1 MSKKVLYWAPCLHKV
16 GTYYSTINSA
26 ISVQKYSKNNLKPI
40 IINACGEWNDTEE
53 LLRKNNIEV
62 IKFYKTNYFKY
73 LPKNGFL
80 ASRFSY
86 LIIIILSIF
95 PLIKFLNKNKNEILI
110 IHLITILPL
119 FLKLFFNFKIKTIL
133 RISGYPKLNLFRK
146 KIWEF
151 SNSNLEFITCPTI
164 DLSNQIKKIKIF
176 DEKKIVFLPDAVL
189 NIKNIYK
196 DLKDENERNDI
207 KKILAV
213 GRLTKQKNFIYLLQE
228 FEKFLKVKQNYR
240 LTILG
245 EGEKKNQLEKFI
257 KEKKISEYVQLKG
270 RVKNVFSYMK
280 SSDLFVLSSLWED
293 PGFVIIEAAFCNLF
307 IISSNCPNG
316 PTEILDKG
324 NAGILFNSN
333 EKNALLNS
341 LIKFDKMDK
350 DLIFKKKI
358 LSKKNSLRYSIY
370 RHFKILSKII
380 YESKI

>member
-176 DEKKIVFLPDAVL
+176 DEKKIIFLPDAVL

>member
-196 DLKDENERNDI
+196 DLKDVNERNDI

>member
-1 MSKKVLYWAPCLHKV
+1 MKKYLKALFDIIKNYHFYSILILVNEAIYYKKYNNAFNKFKYLDSNYFSDSIPCSYFFLKK
-16 GTYYSTINSA
+16 I
-26 ISVQKYSKNNLKPI
+26 KNFI
-40 IINACGEWNDTEE
+40 I
-53 LLRKNNIEV
+53 KNNI
-62 IKFYKTNYFKY
+62 KFICDLGSGYGKILYY
-73 LPKNGFL
+73 LGV
-80 ASRFSY
+80 
-86 LIIIILSIF
+86 
-95 PLIKFLNKNKNEILI
+95 LN
-110 IHLITILPL
+110 
-119 FLKLFFNFKIKTIL
+119 NFKIDGIEFEKEIYLESLKLKNENIQIFNKDIL
-133 RISGYPKLNLFRK
+133 NFNMHDKYQLLIINDPLKKDKDFNKL
-146 KIWEF
+146 I
-151 SNSNLEFITCPTI
+151 
-164 DLSNQIKKIKIF
+164 Q
-176 DEKKIVFLPDAVL
+176 

-350 DLIFKKKI
+350 DLIFKLTLVVKELKESRNSLKI
-358 LSKKNSLRYSIY
+358 LNYIDEGNQEVRSSLLIEVEELIAITSKMIINKKNL
-370 RHFKILSKII
+370 
-380 YESKI
+380 

>member
-270 RVKNVFSYMK
+270 RVKNVFSYEK
-280 SSDLFVLSSLWED
+280 FR
-293 PGFVIIEAAFCNLF
+293 PFCF
-307 IISSNCPNG
+307 IIFMGGSRIRNNRSCF
-316 PTEILDKG
+316 L
-324 NAGILFNSN
+324 
-333 EKNALLNS
+333 
-341 LIKFDKMDK
+341 
-350 DLIFKKKI
+350 
-358 LSKKNSLRYSIY
+358 
-370 RHFKILSKII
+370 
-380 YESKI
+380 

>member
-119 FLKLFFNFKIKTIL
+119 FLKLFFIFKIKTIL
-133 RISGYPKLNLFRK
+133 RISGYQKLNLFRK